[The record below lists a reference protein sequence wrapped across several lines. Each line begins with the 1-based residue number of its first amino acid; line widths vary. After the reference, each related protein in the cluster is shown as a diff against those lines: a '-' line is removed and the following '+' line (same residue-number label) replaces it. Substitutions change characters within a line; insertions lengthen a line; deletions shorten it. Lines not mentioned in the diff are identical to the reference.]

1 METIKE
7 ELETNAEERLSETEE
22 NEERARSGN
31 PGRGFQQVS
40 DGSWCRKKANDA
52 KCEKELCQNK
62 FIRDT

>member
-1 METIKE
+1 MPRKDHLGKPIFMETIKE

-40 DGSWCRKKANDA
+40 DGS
-52 KCEKELCQNK
+52 
-62 FIRDT
+62 

>member
-40 DGSWCRKKANDA
+40 DGS
-52 KCEKELCQNK
+52 
-62 FIRDT
+62 